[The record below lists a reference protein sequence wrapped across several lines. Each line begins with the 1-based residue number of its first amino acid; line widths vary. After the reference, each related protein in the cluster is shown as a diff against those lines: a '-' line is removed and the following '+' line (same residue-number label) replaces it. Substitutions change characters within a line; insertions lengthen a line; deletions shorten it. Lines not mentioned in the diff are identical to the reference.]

1 MNQLITYEIIDSKLH
16 KVKLLDQDVVSE
28 EIEAIVSDFDLII
41 SEKTTLS
48 TKKGSVHWH
57 IKKQDETGVLEITYW
72 PKKSR
77 LWIDIHNNRRK
88 EWNLGVIEP
97 MANRFSQE
105 FGGRVENISK

>member
-1 MNQLITYEIIDSKLH
+1 M
-16 KVKLLDQDVVSE
+16 DQDVISE
-28 EIEAIVSDFDLII
+28 EIEAIVTDFDLVI

-72 PKKSR
+72 PKKAR

-88 EWNLGVIEP
+88 TWNLGVIEP
-97 MANRFSQE
+97 MADRFSQE